1 MQAHLGNLRDA
12 FIDYERALQIDGNL
26 PIVYLN
32 RGLLYQQIGEVEKS
46 KKDYQQVFAIAPEVA
61 MASYS
66 KGLAPMTLA
75 QSPALVS
82 IHLERALAHGNL
94 DQIDLA
100 LKDIEQALAVD
111 ANAESAY
118 LLRGNL
124 YYARKEWS
132 KALADY
138 NQVLKL
144 DPDHANALYNRAWT
158 KYKMGNKKEAIA
170 DFQTV
175 ATLYQQQ
182 GKTEEETKVRQL
194 IERLTK
200 QED

>member
-1 MQAHLGNLRDA
+1 
-12 FIDYERALQIDGNL
+12 
-26 PIVYLN
+26 V
-32 RGLLYQQIGEVEKS
+32 
-46 KKDYQQVFAIAPEVA
+46 AIAPEVA

-75 QSPALVS
+75 QSPALVN
-82 IHLERALAHGNL
+82 IHLERALAHWNL
-94 DQIDLA
+94 EQIDLA
-100 LKDIEQALAVD
+100 FKDIEQALAVD

-118 LLRGNL
+118 VLRGSL

-144 DPDHANALYNRAWT
+144 DPNHANALYNRAWT
-158 KYKMGNKKEAIA
+158 KYNMGNKKEAFA

-182 GKTEEETKVRQL
+182 GKTQEEREVRQL

>member
-1 MQAHLGNLRDA
+1 
-12 FIDYERALQIDGNL
+12 
-26 PIVYLN
+26 
-32 RGLLYQQIGEVEKS
+32 
-46 KKDYQQVFAIAPEVA
+46 
-61 MASYS
+61 
-66 KGLAPMTLA
+66 
-75 QSPALVS
+75 
-82 IHLERALAHGNL
+82 
-94 DQIDLA
+94 
-100 LKDIEQALAVD
+100 
-111 ANAESAY
+111 
-118 LLRGNL
+118 L

-182 GKTEEETKVRQL
+182 GKTQEETKVRKL

>member
-1 MQAHLGNLRDA
+1 MASVYNDRGAMQAHLGNLRDA

-132 KALADY
+132 RHEQIIIKS
-138 NQVLKL
+138 
-144 DPDHANALYNRAWT
+144 
-158 KYKMGNKKEAIA
+158 
-170 DFQTV
+170 
-175 ATLYQQQ
+175 
-182 GKTEEETKVRQL
+182 
-194 IERLTK
+194 
-200 QED
+200 